1 MLGQNLHQIGSRRVE
16 LVLSGGERVVRAALK
31 IHPDAPTV
39 KKVGQVP
46 DAVVES
52 TGASALVWKW
62 GYKSINIH
70 IYIYSYIYIYTVIY
84 IYIYIYI
91 FKGDEP
97 LRGIIG

>member
-62 GYKSINIH
+62 GYKSINI
-70 IYIYSYIYIYTVIY
+70 YIYSYLYIQLYKHTHIY
-84 IYIYIYI
+84 IYIYS
-91 FKGDEP
+91 
-97 LRGIIG
+97 RVMNH

>member
-62 GYKSINIH
+62 GYKSINI
-70 IYIYSYIYIYTVIY
+70 YIYSYLYIQLYKHTH
-84 IYIYIYI
+84 IYIYI